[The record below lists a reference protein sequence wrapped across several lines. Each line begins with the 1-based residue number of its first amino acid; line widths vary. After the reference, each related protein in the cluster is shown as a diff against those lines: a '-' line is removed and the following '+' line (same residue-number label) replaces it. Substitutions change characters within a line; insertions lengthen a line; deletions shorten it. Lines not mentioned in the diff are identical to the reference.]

1 MSSLK
6 GDQLHSCGNI
16 LLLRALINNQINL
29 LEDAQQTLDWTFWML
44 SRDWWI
50 KALQA
55 SPGTCCCFQKLCSQH
70 PLLCDHRTVTQR
82 WKEAW
87 EGRAGLS
94 KMRFMFKSL
103 RLKSFFFFL
112 RLWASVTSLVSDSRL
127 INQTKP
133 NHTICLRDGD
143 KRGRRC
149 TMCPCSVLLLLVLYQ
164 PQERMAGLDMTVKVQ
179 RSWEQDAATQRPK
192 AFLIFYIFEPV
203 VYIFPESRIFFFH
216 KYELLHIISM

>member
-1 MSSLK
+1 MIYVTGLMLPAGISLCCRQPTGNSALTREQMSSLK

-29 LEDAQQTLDWTFWML
+29 LDDAQQTLDWTFWML

-55 SPGTCCCFQKLCSQH
+55 SPVTCCCFQKLCSQH

-94 KMRFMFKSL
+94 KMPFMFKSL
-103 RLKSFFFFL
+103 RLKSFLFWRENETF
-112 RLWASVTSLVSDSRL
+112 SSSSG
-127 INQTKP
+127 
-133 NHTICLRDGD
+133 C
-143 KRGRRC
+143 
-149 TMCPCSVLLLLVLYQ
+149 
-164 PQERMAGLDMTVKVQ
+164 
-179 RSWEQDAATQRPK
+179 
-192 AFLIFYIFEPV
+192 
-203 VYIFPESRIFFFH
+203 
-216 KYELLHIISM
+216 ELQWHHSFQIHGW